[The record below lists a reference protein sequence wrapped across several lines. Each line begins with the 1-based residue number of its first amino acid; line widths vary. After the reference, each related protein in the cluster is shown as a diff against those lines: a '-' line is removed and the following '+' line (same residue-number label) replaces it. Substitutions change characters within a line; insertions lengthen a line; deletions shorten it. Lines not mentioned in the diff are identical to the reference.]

1 MLKSVKP
8 EDVGLCGKR
17 LGKVRDWMR
26 AYVDD
31 GKLPCA
37 YTLVARHGKVAFAEW
52 CGSRDVDA
60 GTPVEHDTIFRIYS
74 MTKPVTAAAVMM
86 LYEEGRFQLDD
97 DIGKYIPELADMR
110 VYVSGYGGF
119 IHTTPAGTPVT
130 IRQLLTHTSGL
141 TYGFLDPSAV
151 GQVYARDGLDF
162 HPHKR
167 PVTEV
172 IAALGEVPLVH
183 QPGTRWNYSVSFDV
197 LGRLVEVLSGQT
209 LDAFFEERICAPL
222 GMTDTAFAVPDDK
235 RGRFASLYQPS
246 EGGGIKP
253 LEGAGVEFSTDT
265 VKLMSGGGGLVSTV
279 EDYFRFTEMLRCRG
293 ERDGKRLL
301 GRKTVEMMTANHLG
315 GDMAAM
321 GQPRF
326 GESSF
331 EGVGFGFG
339 VSVMLDPARANIM
352 GTPGEY
358 AWGGAASTAFWTDPL
373 EDMTVIFATQL
384 IPSDAYPLRRQLRVL
399 TYQALID

>member
-1 MLKSVKP
+1 MPRTEKP
-8 EDVGLCGKR
+8 EDVGLCSRR
-17 LGKVRDWMR
+17 LGKVRDWMHS
-26 AYVDD
+26 YVDD

-37 YTLVARHGKVAFAEW
+37 YTLVARHGKVALAEW
-52 CGSRDVDA
+52 CGSRDVAA
-60 GTPVEHDTIFRIYS
+60 GAPVEQDTIFRIYS
-74 MTKPVTAAAVMM
+74 MTKPVTSVAVMM
-86 LYEEGRFQLDD
+86 LYEDGRFQLDD
-97 DIGKYIPELADMR
+97 DIGSYIPELADMG
-110 VYVSGYGGF
+110 VYTSGYGAF
-119 IHTTPAGTPVT
+119 MRSERANAPVT

-141 TYGFLDPSAV
+141 TYGFLDPSPV

-167 PVTEV
+167 SLADVVE
-172 IAALGEVPLVH
+172 ALGAMPLVH

-197 LGRLVEVLSGQT
+197 LGRLVEVVSGQT
-209 LDAFFEERICAPL
+209 LDGFFAERIFKPL
-222 GMTDTAFAVPDDK
+222 GMVDTGFAVPAEK
-235 RGRFASLYQPS
+235 LGRFAALYQS
-246 EGGGIKP
+246 TGEGGIE
-253 LEGAGVEFSTDT
+253 LLQGAGTAMTTDT
-265 VKLMSGGGGLVSTV
+265 VKLLSGGGGLTSTV
-279 EDYFRFTEMLRCRG
+279 EDYFRFTEFLRCKG
-293 ERDGKRLL
+293 ELDGVRLL

-315 GDMAAM
+315 GDMASM

-339 VSVMLDPARANIM
+339 VSVMLDPAKANIM

-358 AWGGAASTAFWTDPL
+358 AWGGAASTAFWTDPK